1 MTSKRTEEV
10 QCISRRIL
18 KRSPHLERLQR
29 ICKHQRRG
37 EDLRNSY
44 RERTDCGVM
53 RADLSMAEVDLKI
66 QRNENYKL

>member
-18 KRSPHLERLQR
+18 KRSPHVERLQR
-29 ICKHQRRG
+29 ICKHQRR

-53 RADLSMAEVDLKI
+53 RADLSMAEMDLKI
-66 QRNENYKL
+66 QRNENYKM

>member
-1 MTSKRTEEV
+1 MTSKRTQEV

-18 KRSPHLERLQR
+18 KRSPHLETLQR
-29 ICKHQRRG
+29 LCKHQRRG

-53 RADLSMAEVDLKI
+53 RADFSMAEMDLKI
-66 QRNENYKL
+66 QRNENYEM

>member
-18 KRSPHLERLQR
+18 KRSPHLE
-29 ICKHQRRG
+29 RG